1 MTAPFLEGKR
11 LYLRGLS
18 LEDAEGAYPE
28 WLNDEEVCRGN
39 GHHLFPYGREQAREF
54 IRGTWNDRSAVTLAM
69 VLREGHR
76 HIGNVALQGIHQI
89 HRTAEFAILLGDRES
104 WGQGYGREAGLLL
117 CRHGFRALQLH
128 RVGCGTFADNE
139 GMRGLAR
146 ALGMKEEGRR
156 RQAVWKDGR
165 YVDVVEFG
173 VLAEE
178 FFERFGGGV
187 PEE

>member
-28 WLNDEEVCRGN
+28 WLNDEDVCRGN

-54 IRGTWNDRSAVTLAM
+54 IRSTWNDRSAVTLAM
-69 VLREGHR
+69 VLREGQR
-76 HIGNVALQGIHQI
+76 HIGNVALQHIHPV
-89 HRTAEFAILLGDRES
+89 HRTAEFAILLGDREC
-104 WGQGYGREAGLLL
+104 WGKGYGREAGLLL
-117 CRHGFRALQLH
+117 CCHGFRALQLH

-139 GMRGLAR
+139 GMPGLAR

-178 FFERFGGGV
+178 FFERCGGRD
-187 PEE
+187 PKE